1 MKKLINKL
9 LSKFSNCPVKV
20 TLTGEGKSYYL
31 PCGTPSFE
39 FPAKLKD
46 GTKCTINSTDICD
59 YWLLVPGKSTFNVEF
74 IITNQ
79 SIADDFIE
87 SFLVKEQEEASAS
100 EYSDA
105 EFESELTAWLHI

>member
-9 LSKFSNCPVKV
+9 LSKFSNRPLKV
-20 TLTGEGKSYYL
+20 TLIGEGKSYYL

-46 GTKCTINSTDICD
+46 GTKCTINSTDLCD

-87 SFLVKEQEEASAS
+87 SFLLKEQQEASAS
-100 EYSDA
+100 ELSD
-105 EFESELTAWLHI
+105 EELDSILAAWPHL